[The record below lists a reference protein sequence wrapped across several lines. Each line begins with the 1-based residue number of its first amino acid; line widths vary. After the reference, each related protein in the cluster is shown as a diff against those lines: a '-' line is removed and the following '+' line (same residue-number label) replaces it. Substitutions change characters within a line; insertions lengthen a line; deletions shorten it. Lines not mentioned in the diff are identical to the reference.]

1 MSFFVLIKVSGMTV
15 ATHTNGRIAGQRR
28 QVPDPMA
35 QTNAPLNNQ
44 NDPPQP
50 NPLLGG
56 QKDPP

>member
-1 MSFFVLIKVSGMTV
+1 MTV